1 MAFKGHGEQP
11 TVPQGGWT
19 QPDDF
24 LRCTKCIE
32 TGQGGVSVGFPVSKV
47 NISLIPDSGPFVAI
61 AEMKRCGKCGTL
73 YGMRLIPGASEQDET
88 GRWVRAKSQ
97 AEKHGIALYQVDR
110 CYRQMPIDCFTL
122 NELKSGQVNGATK
135 NNIAYNPN
143 SFIECD
149 NEDELI

>member
-1 MAFKGHGEQP
+1 
-11 TVPQGGWT
+11 
-19 QPDDF
+19 
-24 LRCTKCIE
+24 
-32 TGQGGVSVGFPVSKV
+32 
-47 NISLIPDSGPFVAI
+47 
-61 AEMKRCGKCGTL
+61 
-73 YGMRLIPGASEQDET
+73 MRLIPGASEQDET